1 MGAAPRISRAH
12 AALVAG
18 MMAAVVACAS
28 GPGDVRY
35 ASDGPALTTSD
46 GLRRIENWGFDYAFV
61 KPGVDLARYDSVVI
75 GAVNINYRPPRSPV
89 QATRDGIQRGTYL
102 LPPHTAESFK
112 RYLQEALAREFR
124 KSEGLVVTQRPA
136 ANAIHVGGYI
146 VDLVVHTPPYWGVGN
161 SLTAFMA
168 NRGEFTLILD
178 LRDAKSGTP
187 LLRVADS
194 SAMMFDQANA
204 YIPTTQVTSAAAARQ
219 VFRASARGLRQR
231 LDEIRALPEIPP
243 APKPTRSDD

>member
-1 MGAAPRISRAH
+1 MGAVQWMSGAR
-12 AALVAG
+12 AALAAG
-18 MMAAVVACAS
+18 MAAASLACAT
-28 GPGDVRY
+28 GPGDVQY
-35 ASDGPALTTSD
+35 ASEGPVLATFD
-46 GLRRIENWGFDYAFV
+46 GLRRVENWGFGFAFV
-61 KPGVDLARYDSVVI
+61 KPGVDLARYDSVFI
-75 GAVNINYRPPRSPV
+75 GPVSIGYKAPRSPA
-89 QATRDGIQRGTYL
+89 QTSPDGIQSGTYL
-102 LPPHTAESFK
+102 LAPHTAEAFK
-112 RYLQEALAREFR
+112 QYLQEALANEFD
-124 KSEGLVVTQRPA
+124 KSEGLIVTQRPA
-136 ANAIHVGGYI
+136 ANAIRVTSYI

-161 SLTAFMA
+161 ALTAFMA

-178 LRDAKSGTP
+178 LRDAKSGAP

-194 SAMMFDQANA
+194 SAMMFDHKNA